1 MSIKNINIIRETEKI
16 KVKSDTKSSII
27 SNPVLQYEKEL
38 NELFKHSES
47 FSKYDNMDKIF
58 ELNNNNPIK
67 KYLIFSEYDN
77 SFNYKITNILDKWGL
92 KYKSIQGT
100 STTITKNI
108 EKYKNEDVNVLL
120 LNSRYFGSGL
130 NLENTSDIIIIHKMA
145 ADIEMQI
152 IGRAQ
157 RYGRINE
164 LRVWK
169 LYYKNEI
176 N

>member
-1 MSIKNINIIRETEKI
+1 LN
-16 KVKSDTKSSII
+16 TKPSII
-27 SNPVLQYEKEL
+27 SNPLLQYEKEL
-38 NELFKHSES
+38 NEIFKYSET

-58 ELNNNNPIK
+58 ELNNNNVIK

-77 SFNYKITNILDKWGL
+77 SFNYKIINILEKWML

-100 STTITKNI
+100 SSTIEKNI
-108 EKYKNEDVNVLL
+108 QKYKNEDVNVLL

-152 IGRAQ
+152 IGRVQ
-157 RYGRINE
+157 RYGCTNE
-164 LRVWK
+164 LRIWK